1 MVYCANCGASVEG
14 KFCPKCGTA
23 IGVAPTP
30 GAAPAGAVPVSAGG
44 LDENIASALCYLA
57 GLITGVLFLVLAPYN
72 QNRTIRFHA
81 FQSIFFHVGVIII
94 WMALFT
100 VMMIFRWTADKPVV
114 FDGIRTR
121 RLLLLALPDVQGLQ
135 SRKVHTAC
143 YRTAGRKTGVAFGRL
158 RTSTKLAANQ
168 SICSAHSR
176 ICVRTGSGDQQ
187 SLDS

>member
-94 WMALFT
+94 WMALFI
-100 VMMIFRWTADKPVV
+100 VMMIFRQVPFVGALISLLFSMVFGLGVFCCWLFLMYKAYNREKFILPVI
-114 FDGIRTR
+114 GP
-121 RLLLLALPDVQGLQ
+121 LAEKQ
-135 SRKVHTAC
+135 A
-143 YRTAGRKTGVAFGRL
+143 
-158 RTSTKLAANQ
+158 
-168 SICSAHSR
+168 
-176 ICVRTGSGDQQ
+176 
-187 SLDS
+187 

>member
-94 WMALFT
+94 WMALFI
-100 VMMIFRWTADKPVV
+100 VMMIFRQVPFVGPLISLLFSMVFGLGVFCCWLFLMYKAYNREKFILPVI
-114 FDGIRTR
+114 GP
-121 RLLLLALPDVQGLQ
+121 LAEKQ
-135 SRKVHTAC
+135 A
-143 YRTAGRKTGVAFGRL
+143 
-158 RTSTKLAANQ
+158 
-168 SICSAHSR
+168 
-176 ICVRTGSGDQQ
+176 
-187 SLDS
+187 